1 MYINIEIDTVFILH
15 LQRKEMY
22 KDTSRTVTLPYHF
35 HIQALKYYHSVFLR
49 RSFVHIS
56 FIVLNNGTLVS
67 WFFAVPP
74 NTAWIQPQISSVSH
88 QSTNFTFHLSNR
100 PNMRCYTEWATGY
113 SSLCSLSYER
123 SIASLKASSPYS
135 SIWCFLF
142 QFSASSLF
150 LNVFCC

>member
-67 WFFAVPP
+67 
-74 NTAWIQPQISSVSH
+74 
-88 QSTNFTFHLSNR
+88 
-100 PNMRCYTEWATGY
+100 
-113 SSLCSLSYER
+113 
-123 SIASLKASSPYS
+123 
-135 SIWCFLF
+135 
-142 QFSASSLF
+142 
-150 LNVFCC
+150 